1 MNAYYIISWT
11 TCLVYNLLSSI
22 NLVLIL
28 GNRNMHVGS
37 KSNKLFN
44 LINYR
49 PTTCCKITAESS
61 CLPVTQPLPM
71 VTSYTNT
78 EHFQNQEI
86 DLGRIQFFALH
97 ILLRSHPV
105 SHAHIFIVHN
115 SRTFYHTYRFM

>member
-1 MNAYYIISWT
+1 MHVYYIISWST
-11 TCLVYNLLSSI
+11 RLVYNLLPSI

-28 GNRNMHVGS
+28 GNCNMHVGS

-44 LINYR
+44 LINFR
-49 PTTCCKITAESS
+49 PTTSCKITAESS
-61 CLPVTQPLPM
+61 SLPVTQPLPM

-86 DLGRIQFFALH
+86 DLVRIKLFALH

-105 SHAHIFIVHN
+105 SPAHIFIVHN
-115 SRTFYHTYRFM
+115 SKTFYHTYRFM